1 MPDPVFIYCNGP
13 APPRARQREAISLDW
28 RRPSDTLNLD
38 PELMDA
44 FLSRD
49 MPDRMRDLLEI
60 AAYIYAADGMISR
73 GGPVDTGVGGDWR
86 RNIKFE
92 IAVRDLS
99 FWSDRAVGAHLAE
112 LLGLLSDDEC
122 EFAFVALEPAL
133 GTNGQAR
140 LAEWP
145 ALPADAVVLFS
156 GGLDSLA
163 GTLSLLEEGK
173 KVLLVSHQS
182 SPASGKAQRQLAR
195 EMKRIYKK
203 TRLAHLQL
211 PLTLKTGATKEDTH
225 RMRSFLFAT
234 MAAIAAKSHQLD
246 RAYFCENGVV
256 SFNLPIAAA
265 VIGTRATRTTH
276 PAVMAQFSAFLAR
289 VLGSDFRFENPLIW
303 KTKREVVGHIDAVR
317 MAQLIAMTRSCA
329 KVRAAS
335 KQKPHCGTCTQC
347 LDRRFAI
354 LAAGLAEHDPEEAY
368 AIDLLIGARPDGID
382 RAATQAFVET
392 AVRCAELDPGGLIR
406 SYPAV
411 LRGLTP
417 LGLPPDESLRRT
429 CELHVRHGEAVVR
442 VLREGMIEHQARII
456 PPTLDPSSLLALA
469 LRDKDS
475 SAGIYPAAP
484 PPQHSSTRD
493 QWNVTVTV
501 KAASKTVVSIEGLG
515 SVEGKGALLLA
526 LLAEQYREDA
536 AEGLR
541 LEDYRLVPP
550 AEIEVALS
558 YQYNEALRRAVS
570 RLRQRLQHMGQ
581 QKGFELGPE
590 TILDGGRGGYRL
602 NPNNIRVVLGKKP

>member
-1 MPDPVFIYCNGP
+1 MPDPVFIYCNGTD
-13 APPRARQREAISLDW
+13 PPRARQRQAISLDW

-38 PELMDA
+38 PEVMDA

-86 RNIKFE
+86 RHIKFV

-99 FWSDRAVGAHLAE
+99 FWSDRAVGAHLSE
-112 LLGLLSDDEC
+112 LLSLLSDDES

-133 GTNGQAR
+133 RAKGQAR
-140 LAEWP
+140 LADWP

-163 GTLSLLEEGK
+163 GTLSLLEAGK

-182 SPASGKAQRQLAR
+182 SQASGKVQRQLAK
-195 EMKRIYKK
+195 ELTRIYNK

-234 MAAIAAKSHQLD
+234 MAAIAAKSNELD
-246 RAYFCENGVV
+246 CAYFCENGVV

-265 VIGTRATRTTH
+265 VVGTRATRTTH
-276 PAVMAQFSAFLAR
+276 PAVLAQFSAFLAR

-317 MAQLIAMTRSCA
+317 MAQLIGMTRSCA

-382 RAATQAFVET
+382 RSVTQAFVET
-392 AVRCAELDPGGLIR
+392 ALRCAELDPGGLMR

-411 LRGLTP
+411 LRGLTH

-429 CELHVRHGEAVVR
+429 CELHVRHGQAVVR

-456 PPTLDPSSLLALA
+456 PSTLDRSSLLALA
-469 LRDKDS
+469 LRDKDT
-475 SAGIYPAAP
+475 SAGFAPAAP
-484 PPQHSSTRD
+484 PPQLAPKQHPWS
-493 QWNVTVTV
+493 VTV
-501 KAASKTVVSIEGLG
+501 AENSASKTVVTIEGLG
-515 SVEGKGALLLA
+515 SVGGKAAALLA
-526 LLAEQYREDA
+526 LLAKRHREDVA
-536 AEGLR
+536 DALR
-541 LEDYRLVPP
+541 PENYRLVPL
-550 AEIEVALS
+550 AEIEGALR
-558 YQYNEALRRAVS
+558 YPTNDALRRAAS
-570 RLRQRLQHMGQ
+570 RLRKHLQNMGKQRGV
-581 QKGFELGPE
+581 ELGPE
-590 TILDGGRGGYRL
+590 TIVDGGRGGYRL
-602 NPNNIRVVLGKKP
+602 NPNHVRVLVGDKK